1 MPTSVAFSSVKTACL
16 RTLAKLK
23 TPNDIGT
30 RLSRTL
36 MCVLFVLLAG
46 DVSAVEI
53 RITPDSDLKPVLKQV
68 QAGDVIVL
76 ANGTWTDPKLKFE
89 SLSGTAEQPIRIRA
103 ESAGQVV
110 LTGAIEFRVSG
121 THVTVSGLS
130 IRNPSGTSDVFDFR
144 THSSVHAHDCRIT
157 DCSFEQ
163 TEPGSDKESRWMNI
177 YGTGNRVD
185 HCYFAGKTNA
195 GTTLVVWVAETPG
208 SHRIDH
214 NHFGPRPELGKNG
227 GETIRIG
234 TSDVSEFNNKTI
246 VEENYFERC
255 NGEAEIV
262 SNKSCE
268 NIYRHNLFE
277 RCEGALTL
285 RHGHRCVVDGNV
297 FLGHEENRIGGVRI
311 IGSDHRVTNN
321 YFEGLRGDAERAAIC
336 LMNGIQGGPLN
347 GYAPVRNALIAHNT
361 VIDCK
366 VSMEIG
372 VSSRKKATVV
382 PSDCRVS
389 HNAFL
394 PGKWELFRVQNEPS
408 QFSWIGNKCQL
419 GTTRGADLV
428 EIERVDIK
436 LARGK
441 DGILRP
447 SDSQSLHS
455 DQPCDVQI
463 DIDGEIRNSDLAG
476 CDDPSTPVTIRDLAI
491 TTGPSWRRPLKL

>member
-1 MPTSVAFSSVKTACL
+1 
-16 RTLAKLK
+16 
-23 TPNDIGT
+23 
-30 RLSRTL
+30 
-36 MCVLFVLLAG
+36 MCVLFVFLVG

-53 RITPDSDLKPVLKQV
+53 RITPGSDLKPILKQV
-68 QAGDVIVL
+68 RPGDVIVL
-76 ANGTWTDPKLKFE
+76 ANGTWTDPELTFE
-89 SLSGTAEQPIRIRA
+89 SLSGTAEQPILIRA

-130 IRNPSGTSDVFDFR
+130 ILNPSGTSDVFEFR
-144 THSSVHAHDCRIT
+144 TKSSIHAHHCRIT

-177 YGTGNRVD
+177 YGTSNRVD

-234 TSDVSEFNNKTI
+234 TSEVSEFVNKTI
-246 VEENYFERC
+246 VEENYFDRC

-277 RCEGALTL
+277 RSEGALTL
-285 RHGHRCVVDGNV
+285 RHGHRCLVDGNI
-297 FLGHEENRIGGVRI
+297 FLGHEVKRTGGVRI

-336 LMNGIQGGPLN
+336 LMNGIPNSPLN

-372 VSSRKKATVV
+372 LSPSKNVTVV

-394 PGKWELFRVQNEPS
+394 PGKWELFRVKNEPS
-408 QFSWIGNKCQL
+408 RFTWIGNKYQS

-428 EIERVDIK
+428 ALERVDIK
-436 LARGK
+436 LTRGQ

-447 SDSQSLHS
+447 SDSKSLHT
-455 DQPCDVQI
+455 DQPSDVKI
-463 DIDGEIRNSDLAG
+463 DIDGEIRKSDLAG
-476 CDDPSTPVTIRDLAI
+476 CDDPSTPVTIRDLAKS
-491 TTGPSWRRPLKL
+491 TGPSWRRPLKL